1 MTLLQ
6 NTVMTA
12 KHFENNRP
20 MSFANTC
27 KQQTYF
33 SHIIKKNTYVS

>member
-20 MSFANTC
+20 MSFANYTC

-33 SHIIKKNTYVS
+33 SHIIKKTLM